1 MMPGPSVS
9 LLWELSQIVQSRS
22 LLEKTVFIMPRG
34 GKLSLVRTWQKVSD
48 MAGEVGVN
56 LPPYVSEGCYFRL
69 REDGHTSE
77 TFALEPFTRALGK
90 FVRSPSYTGVID
102 LAEVLKLA

>member
-1 MMPGPSVS
+1 M
-9 LLWELSQIVQSRS
+9 
-22 LLEKTVFIMPRG
+22 
-34 GKLSLVRTWQKVSD
+34 WQKVSD
-48 MAGEVGVN
+48 MAAEFGVK

-77 TFALEPFTRALGK
+77 TFGLEAFTRALGK

-102 LAEVLKLA
+102 LPGVLKLT